1 MAKEQKQ
8 IMLVMGLD
16 RAFIGLTREWS
27 GHVRAV
33 YDYDKAVKHFMRR
46 DKMTEEEATEHMEFN
61 VVGAYVGEATPLWVN
76 RMRIDMIEEAMGDG

>member
-1 MAKEQKQ
+1 MAKEQRQ
-8 IMLVMGLD
+8 IMICTGLD

-46 DKMTEEEATEHMEFN
+46 DNLTLEEATEHMEFN